1 MGPRARGCSVKR
13 GGASGPCPPA
23 VFPESYGSSAS
34 VLRCPQMVTPRATLV
49 GMVVALHN
57 LAISP
62 PFLASILAFGSA
74 VHPEV

>member
-1 MGPRARGCSVKR
+1 
-13 GGASGPCPPA
+13 
-23 VFPESYGSSAS
+23 
-34 VLRCPQMVTPRATLV
+34 MVTPRATLV